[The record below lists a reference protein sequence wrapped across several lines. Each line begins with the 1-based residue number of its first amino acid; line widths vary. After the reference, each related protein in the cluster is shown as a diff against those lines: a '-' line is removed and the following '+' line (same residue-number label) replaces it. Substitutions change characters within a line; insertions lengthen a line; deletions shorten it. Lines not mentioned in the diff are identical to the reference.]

1 MEAGKEMKKKAL
13 LIVAA
18 CACFITGCGAEKSTE
33 NKMKITESLH
43 SASGESVSCL
53 ASVFTTQD
61 GLLHIFDPNQKSS
74 IVLCNKSNCEH
85 EPYDENTNPDPT
97 CDAALNKDLFFNCVP
112 VISGEYV
119 YLFGQADLS
128 KGVVY
133 REKLDGSGRTK
144 LYNLDYQVNVYNSVY
159 VENGIAYAE
168 AEIPIVKEDNI
179 GGAGSN
185 SNYSVLLAINL
196 ESGETKEISDINKE
210 KFHGLLLLE
219 KSGEK
224 LYYESTYRKLGKKD
238 KDYSTA
244 KEYSKVYEYNIKT
257 GKQSQVCSEKDLE
270 GCIVIGMIDQAVYVY
285 NQETMEVFEV
295 AIGSKKKKKIYKPDK
310 TDVLY
315 YTYKNH
321 LIRGDMEKEKF
332 YYLKDSAWE
341 ELEASASFTN
351 TFGDFA
357 EYYDKKNV
365 IHVVYGDSL
374 FKDQKK
380 ELFER
385 K

>member
-119 YLFGQADLS
+119 YLFG
-128 KGVVY
+128 
-133 REKLDGSGRTK
+133 
-144 LYNLDYQVNVYNSVY
+144 
-159 VENGIAYAE
+159 E

-185 SNYSVLLAINL
+185 SSYSVLLAINL

-219 KSGEK
+219 KCGEK
-224 LYYESTYRKLGKKD
+224 LYYVSTYRKLGKKD

-341 ELEASASFTN
+341 ELEGIASFTN

-365 IHVVYGDSL
+365 LHVVYGDSL

>member
-1 MEAGKEMKKKAL
+1 M
-13 LIVAA
+13 
-18 CACFITGCGAEKSTE
+18 
-33 NKMKITESLH
+33 
-43 SASGESVSCL
+43 
-53 ASVFTTQD
+53 
-61 GLLHIFDPNQKSS
+61 
-74 IVLCNKSNCEH
+74 
-85 EPYDENTNPDPT
+85 
-97 CDAALNKDLFFNCVP
+97 NKDLFFNCVP

-224 LYYESTYRKLGKKD
+224 LYYESTYRQREGDEQGKD
-238 KDYSTA
+238 KTGA
-244 KEYSKVYEYNIKT
+244 KGGTLGEFPFLQQNWIIQCQQKNPI
-257 GKQSQVCSEKDLE
+257 
-270 GCIVIGMIDQAVYVY
+270 YVRRRLRRE
-285 NQETMEVFEV
+285 N
-295 AIGSKKKKKIYKPDK
+295 
-310 TDVLY
+310 
-315 YTYKNH
+315 
-321 LIRGDMEKEKF
+321 
-332 YYLKDSAWE
+332 
-341 ELEASASFTN
+341 
-351 TFGDFA
+351 
-357 EYYDKKNV
+357 
-365 IHVVYGDSL
+365 
-374 FKDQKK
+374 
-380 ELFER
+380 
-385 K
+385 

>member
-1 MEAGKEMKKKAL
+1 MKKKAL

-295 AIGSKKKKKIYKPDK
+295 AIGSKRRKKYISRTKRMCCIIHIKI
-310 TDVLY
+310 
-315 YTYKNH
+315 
-321 LIRGDMEKEKF
+321 I
-332 YYLKDSAWE
+332 
-341 ELEASASFTN
+341 
-351 TFGDFA
+351 
-357 EYYDKKNV
+357 
-365 IHVVYGDSL
+365 
-374 FKDQKK
+374 
-380 ELFER
+380 
-385 K
+385 

>member
-144 LYNLDYQVNVYNSVY
+144 LYNLDYQVEVQ
-159 VENGIAYAE
+159 A
-168 AEIPIVKEDNI
+168 
-179 GGAGSN
+179 
-185 SNYSVLLAINL
+185 
-196 ESGETKEISDINKE
+196 
-210 KFHGLLLLE
+210 LLL
-219 KSGEK
+219 
-224 LYYESTYRKLGKKD
+224 
-238 KDYSTA
+238 
-244 KEYSKVYEYNIKT
+244 
-257 GKQSQVCSEKDLE
+257 
-270 GCIVIGMIDQAVYVY
+270 
-285 NQETMEVFEV
+285 
-295 AIGSKKKKKIYKPDK
+295 
-310 TDVLY
+310 
-315 YTYKNH
+315 
-321 LIRGDMEKEKF
+321 
-332 YYLKDSAWE
+332 WW
-341 ELEASASFTN
+341 
-351 TFGDFA
+351 
-357 EYYDKKNV
+357 
-365 IHVVYGDSL
+365 
-374 FKDQKK
+374 
-380 ELFER
+380 
-385 K
+385 

>member
-1 MEAGKEMKKKAL
+1 MAYCIF
-13 LIVAA
+13 LIQ
-18 CACFITGCGAEKSTE
+18 IK
-33 NKMKITESLH
+33 N
-43 SASGESVSCL
+43 
-53 ASVFTTQD
+53 
-61 GLLHIFDPNQKSS
+61 PS

-310 TDVLY
+310 TGCVVLY
-315 YTYKNH
+315 
-321 LIRGDMEKEKF
+321 I
-332 YYLKDSAWE
+332 
-341 ELEASASFTN
+341 
-351 TFGDFA
+351 
-357 EYYDKKNV
+357 
-365 IHVVYGDSL
+365 
-374 FKDQKK
+374 
-380 ELFER
+380 
-385 K
+385 

>member
-1 MEAGKEMKKKAL
+1 MKKKAL

-144 LYNLDYQVNVYNSVY
+144 LYNLDYQVEVYNSVY
-159 VENGIAYAE
+159 VENGI
-168 AEIPIVKEDNI
+168 IMQRQN
-179 GGAGSN
+179 
-185 SNYSVLLAINL
+185 
-196 ESGETKEISDINKE
+196 
-210 KFHGLLLLE
+210 
-219 KSGEK
+219 
-224 LYYESTYRKLGKKD
+224 TY
-238 KDYSTA
+238 
-244 KEYSKVYEYNIKT
+244 
-257 GKQSQVCSEKDLE
+257 C
-270 GCIVIGMIDQAVYVY
+270 
-285 NQETMEVFEV
+285 
-295 AIGSKKKKKIYKPDK
+295 
-310 TDVLY
+310 
-315 YTYKNH
+315 
-321 LIRGDMEKEKF
+321 
-332 YYLKDSAWE
+332 
-341 ELEASASFTN
+341 
-351 TFGDFA
+351 
-357 EYYDKKNV
+357 
-365 IHVVYGDSL
+365 
-374 FKDQKK
+374 
-380 ELFER
+380 
-385 K
+385 